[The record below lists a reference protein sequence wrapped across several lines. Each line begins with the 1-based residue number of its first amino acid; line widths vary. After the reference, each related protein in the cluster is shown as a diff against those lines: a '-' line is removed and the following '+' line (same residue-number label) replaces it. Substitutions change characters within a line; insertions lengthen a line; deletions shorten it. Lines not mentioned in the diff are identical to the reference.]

1 MSFSSNNSAV
11 ITTPKA
17 KFSIETN
24 FCKRTPMQTLAIWT
38 FTFHQKLGCVYYV
51 VNLKGNG
58 AVHKL
63 CNHDNSKKTFFD
75 VHIFFLSSHFN
86 SFGLVTANLF

>member
-1 MSFSSNNSAV
+1 
-11 ITTPKA
+11 
-17 KFSIETN
+17 
-24 FCKRTPMQTLAIWT
+24 MQTLAIWT

-63 CNHDNSKKTFFD
+63 CHLGRGEGGSPKDNLVNRPYLIKKTTGRGGGGQKLPILKR
-75 VHIFFLSSHFN
+75 HSLW
-86 SFGLVTANLF
+86 TAPNA